1 MSGDGMPYTK
11 YGHYY
16 SWFYFS
22 VKGTKQGEDYTF
34 SVRNMG
40 FQSKLYKMGLRPVY
54 RIHPHSMKWR
64 RCTNQVSWNLDDAKQ
79 NFHVHW
85 VFNMHQVNPETD
97 TIFFAWTYPYTFEES
112 LKKTQKWMT
121 KLRR

>member
-1 MSGDGMPYTK
+1 MSSCFDSGNMYNCKWSDDNPNQYDIYMSGDGMPYTK

-54 RIHPHSMKWR
+54 RIHPNSMKWR
-64 RCTNQVSWNLDDAKQ
+64 RCTNQVSWNLDDA
-79 NFHVHW
+79 
-85 VFNMHQVNPETD
+85 
-97 TIFFAWTYPYTFEES
+97 
-112 LKKTQKWMT
+112 
-121 KLRR
+121 R